1 MLGSGYPVLVLK
13 EGTTRESGRSAQEKN
28 IMVAQAIA
36 EAVRTTLGPKGADKM
51 LVDSLGDVV
60 ITNDGA
66 TILKELDVEHPTAK
80 MLIEVAKAQDEE
92 CKDGTVTSVV
102 LAAELLKRAGEL
114 MNQKIHPTVIVDGYR
129 MAAEKAVEVLK
140 NIAREVKPED
150 AEALKKVATTAMTG
164 KISDSFKDYL
174 AELAVNA
181 VRRVA
186 EEKDGRIRVDIDNIK
201 VEKKHG
207 GSIKDSRIVEGV
219 ILDKEVVHPG
229 MPKEVKDA
237 KILLLN
243 QGLEVKKTEFDA
255 TIRITSP
262 EQLQAFLNEEE
273 KMLKDMVEKI
283 KASGA
288 NVVLCQKGIDD
299 MAQHFLAKAGI
310 YAVRRVKKSDMEK
323 LAKAKAE
330 RVYQEKVGDENMT
343 FVEGCPG
350 ARSVSVLLRG
360 GSEHVVEELERS
372 FHDAIGVVGVALED
386 GYVTP
391 GGGAA
396 AVEIARELRKYAVD
410 VGGRQQM
417 AIEAFADAV
426 EIVPKTLAENA
437 GLDPIDTLIELRD
450 AHKDEKGKWMGL
462 NVMNGKIE
470 DMWKLNVLE
479 PLRVGRQAILGA
491 TEAAGMILR
500 IDDIIAAKKGES
512 KGGEEGGKS
521 GDEEE

>member
-114 MNQKIHPTVIVDGYR
+114 MNQKVHPTVIVDGYR

-299 MAQHFLAKAGI
+299 MAQHF
-310 YAVRRVKKSDMEK
+310 
-323 LAKAKAE
+323 
-330 RVYQEKVGDENMT
+330 
-343 FVEGCPG
+343 
-350 ARSVSVLLRG
+350 
-360 GSEHVVEELERS
+360 
-372 FHDAIGVVGVALED
+372 
-386 GYVTP
+386 
-391 GGGAA
+391 
-396 AVEIARELRKYAVD
+396 
-410 VGGRQQM
+410 
-417 AIEAFADAV
+417 
-426 EIVPKTLAENA
+426 
-437 GLDPIDTLIELRD
+437 
-450 AHKDEKGKWMGL
+450 
-462 NVMNGKIE
+462 
-470 DMWKLNVLE
+470 
-479 PLRVGRQAILGA
+479 
-491 TEAAGMILR
+491 
-500 IDDIIAAKKGES
+500 
-512 KGGEEGGKS
+512 
-521 GDEEE
+521 

>member
-299 MAQHFLAKAGI
+299 MAQHFLAKAG
-310 YAVRRVKKSDMEK
+310 
-323 LAKAKAE
+323 
-330 RVYQEKVGDENMT
+330 GDENMT